1 MRNNASITRATV
13 VPFAMVPSLVFLSYL
28 FIMMSPTQTSPFGYQ
43 KKRDLG
49 TRTGYSEISYI
60 SLSSGMAG
68 TIARTDGGP

>member
-13 VPFAMVPSLVFLSYL
+13 VPFAMVPSLVSFHHDVSNANVPVR
-28 FIMMSPTQTSPFGYQ
+28 ISE
-43 KKRDLG
+43 KKKNLG